1 MFDVN
6 ALSSSLLWIEEAV
19 DTIRDIQAGH
29 FKVQAMLSEYVDF
42 QIPRGPSAVSM

>member
-6 ALSSSLLWIEEAV
+6 ALSSLLWTEEVV
-19 DTIRDIQAGH
+19 DTIRDIQAGN
-29 FKVQAMLSEYVDF
+29 FKRQAILKEYVDF